1 MMLSNDEVRHLH
13 ETKTIETKPIA
24 PDQTVDDALAAFWG
38 SAEDMGPPVVEDQW
52 SPPSCLELLGPPPF
66 PKSGFPFIG
75 FLATVYDHIADE
87 MRGDAPNT

>member
-1 MMLSNDEVRHLH
+1 MHDTN
-13 ETKTIETKPIA
+13 TIQTEPIA
-24 PDQTVDDALAAFWG
+24 PDQTIDDALAEFWG
-38 SAEDMGPPVVEDQW
+38 RAANMGQPVVNDDW

-87 MRGDAPNT
+87 MRGDTPAN